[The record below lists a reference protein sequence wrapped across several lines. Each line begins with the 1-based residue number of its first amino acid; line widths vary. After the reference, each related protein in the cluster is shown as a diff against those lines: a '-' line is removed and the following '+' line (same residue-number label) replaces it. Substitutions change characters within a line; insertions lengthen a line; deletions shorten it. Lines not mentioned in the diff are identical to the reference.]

1 MDVVVVFIVAAVLS
15 GLWSAWR
22 SRGNARTEFAS
33 SATLRAYMSPAVAR
47 REVIRY
53 LTARGCTLVNSVGE
67 CDGFRRGE
75 DGLRRLRGPGSGPW
89 YALPVIVAA
98 VCYESEGRL
107 VLHMRF
113 SLAPFVSVSS
123 SGTRYFLEQAGAE
136 FAQVASYVEQFASEY
151 AQRRREHKRRRRPNH
166 RWYPGDEEEAHAQ
179 ESPASPDPTDDDLA
193 VLGLKRGASWDD
205 VQRAYRDA
213 CRKYHPDGLNGKN
226 VEPHLV
232 ELAVQRFKEVTAAY
246 QRLRDRMA
254 RPQQG

>member
-1 MDVVVVFIVAAVLS
+1 MDVLVVFIVAAVLS

-47 REVIRY
+47 REVIRN

-89 YALPVIVAA
+89 YAVPVIVAA

-113 SLAPFVSVSS
+113 SLAPFVSVSAC
-123 SGTRYFLEQAGAE
+123 GTQYFVEQAGAE
-136 FAQVASYVEQFASEY
+136 FAQVTSYLEQIASER
-151 AQRRREHKRRRRPNH
+151 AQRRSEHERRRRPNH
-166 RWYPGDEEEAHAQ
+166 RWYPGDEEGAHAQ

>member
-1 MDVVVVFIVAAVLS
+1 MDVVVVFIVAVVLS

-22 SRGNARTEFAS
+22 SRGNTKAEFAS
-33 SATLRAYMSPAVAR
+33 SATLRAYMSPTVAR

-53 LTARGCTLVNSVGE
+53 LTARGCTLANSVGE

-89 YALPVIVAA
+89 SALPVIVAA
-98 VCYESEGRL
+98 VCYESQGRL

-113 SLAPFVSVSS
+113 SLAPFVSVSG
-123 SGTRYFLEQAGAE
+123 SGTRYFLEEAGAE
-136 FAQVASYVEQFASEY
+136 FAQVASYLEQVASDY
-151 AQRRREHKRRRRPNH
+151 AQRRREQKRRRRPNH
-166 RWYPGDEEEAHAQ
+166 RWYPGDEEKQQAEEAPKSA
-179 ESPASPDPTDDDLA
+179 DPLDADLA
-193 VLGLKRGASWDD
+193 LLGLNRGASWDE

-213 CRKYHPDGLNGKN
+213 CRKYHPDGLSGKN

-232 ELAVQRFKEVTAAY
+232 ELAVQRFKEVSAAY

-254 RPQQG
+254 RQQWT

>member
-47 REVIRY
+47 REVIHY

-89 YALPVIVAA
+89 CALPVIVAA

-113 SLAPFVSVSS
+113 SLAPFVSVSAF
-123 SGTRYFLEQAGAE
+123 GTRYFLEQAGAE
-136 FAQVASYVEQFASEY
+136 FAQVASYLEQIASEY
-151 AQRRREHKRRRRPNH
+151 ARRRGGQKRRRRPNH
-166 RWYPGDEEEAHAQ
+166 RWYTGDEEGPRAQ
-179 ESPASPDPTDDDLA
+179 EAPRSADPLDADLA
-193 VLGLKRGASWDD
+193 VLGLKRGASSDE
-205 VQRAYRDA
+205 VKRAYREA
-213 CRKYHPDGLNGKN
+213 CRKYHPDRLNGQN

-246 QRLRDRMA
+246 QRLHERMA
-254 RPQQG
+254 QHA